1 MKQTIILF
9 LLLLGALA
17 SKSQCVT
24 VNSAFFTNPSGD
36 NTTFSL
42 NINWTAEGTNHLA
55 AYVMSGPDTIYTTCV
70 QVSGIGSGTS
80 IYNGIV
86 SPGGLPTL
94 SATFCRWTGPCGGGV
109 KCAPD
114 QYIPAGGVLDIKFE
128 RISARYIN
136 STTTEV
142 TFTIASASGSK
153 TATFNL
159 RMKSGAV
166 KKYTVVM
173 PRTLQAGETWKVT
186 LDHTKG
192 TYTTLKL

>member
-1 MKQTIILF
+1 MKKILLST
-9 LLLLGALA
+9 LLLLSTVLGQ
-17 SKSQCVT
+17 SQCVT

-42 NINWTAEGTNHLA
+42 NINWTAEGTNHLV
-55 AYVMSGPDTIYTTCV
+55 AYVMSGADTIYTTCV

-94 SATFCRWTGPCGGGV
+94 SASFCRWTGPCGSGV

-114 QYIPAGGVLDIKFE
+114 QTIPAGGVLDIKFE
-128 RISARYIN
+128 RITARYVDAN
-136 STTTEV
+136 TTEV
-142 TFTIASASGSK
+142 IFKVATASTSK
-153 TATFNL
+153 TLTFNL
-159 RMKSGAV
+159 RMKSGTV
-166 KKYTVVM
+166 KKYTIQM
-173 PRTLQAGETWKVT
+173 PQTVRTGDTWKVT

-192 TYTTLKL
+192 TYTTIKY